1 MLISFTVENFK
12 SIRDLQ
18 TLSLDARSDT
28 HLEESHVIADGTT
41 RLLKS
46 VALFGPNASG
56 TSNLATAFVW
66 FRRFVSNSSK
76 EGQAGQPIDID
87 PFRLSTTT
95 ENAPTHFEVEFL
107 WNGYF
112 YRYGFEV
119 TRTAVES
126 EWLYRRAKGASKTAM
141 LFKRSGQDFDVSA
154 TLFKEGKGLNER
166 TRANALF
173 LSVCAQWNGPVATEV
188 MQWMNRLRILSG
200 LSESGFIALAGPIS
214 HTLEEGSILVVDEL
228 EARLH
233 PLLTQAIVA
242 LFHSPANR
250 HNAQL
255 IFTTQDVLLMEPTL
269 LRRDQIWFCEKD
281 DQGATDLYTLAD
293 FDPNQVRPTSKFSRQ
308 YLLGIFGA
316 VPKLAHFEEAAA
328 DVAKE

>member
-56 TSNLATAFVW
+56 KSNLATAFVW

-126 EWLYRRAKGASKTAM
+126 EWLYRRAKGAS
-141 LFKRSGQDFDVSA
+141 
-154 TLFKEGKGLNER
+154 
-166 TRANALF
+166 
-173 LSVCAQWNGPVATEV
+173 
-188 MQWMNRLRILSG
+188 
-200 LSESGFIALAGPIS
+200 
-214 HTLEEGSILVVDEL
+214 
-228 EARLH
+228 
-233 PLLTQAIVA
+233 
-242 LFHSPANR
+242 
-250 HNAQL
+250 
-255 IFTTQDVLLMEPTL
+255 
-269 LRRDQIWFCEKD
+269 
-281 DQGATDLYTLAD
+281 
-293 FDPNQVRPTSKFSRQ
+293 
-308 YLLGIFGA
+308 
-316 VPKLAHFEEAAA
+316 
-328 DVAKE
+328 